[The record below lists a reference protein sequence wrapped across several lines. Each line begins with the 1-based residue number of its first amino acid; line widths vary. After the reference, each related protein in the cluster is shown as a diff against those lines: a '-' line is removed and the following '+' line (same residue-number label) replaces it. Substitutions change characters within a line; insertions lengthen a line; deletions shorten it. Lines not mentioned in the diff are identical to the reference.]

1 MERSVY
7 SAQPGLPS
15 IENKKAAEAAFG
27 WFDDVE
33 LTQAGSVFGNGL
45 DFDIGQLGGDGAH
58 HLFRIVGTLFAA
70 ERLQLSFRVFGNWPE
85 RRGY

>member
-33 LTQAGSVFGNGL
+33 LTQAGSVFGTALISTSDSLAAMVRIIFSGSL
-45 DFDIGQLGGDGAH
+45 ARSSLRKDF
-58 HLFRIVGTLFAA
+58 
-70 ERLQLSFRVFGNWPE
+70 S
-85 RRGY
+85 